1 MSYSIVDFT
10 KEHCD
15 YLRSKTPE
23 FTYPGSSE
31 AYVKSITENLSPA
44 RTVIHSSNEI
54 LFSLGQYIK
63 WPGVAESWTILPEST
78 RLKYPKILH
87 KATLELLDL
96 GYKQYGFHRIET
108 TVLAGFDAGHRWAKH
123 LGFIN
128 EGPMYCYDS
137 NKQTHYRYAKI
148 YP

>member
-1 MSYSIVDFT
+1 MSYRIVDFT
-10 KEHCD
+10 KEHCEN
-15 YLRSKTPE
+15 LRYRVSD
-23 FTYPGSSE
+23 FTFPGSSE
-31 AYVKSITENLSPA
+31 EYVKNITENLSPA
-44 RTVIHSSNEI
+44 RTVIHSSGEI

-63 WPGVAESWTILPEST
+63 WPGVAESWTLLPEST
-78 RLKYPKILH
+78 RIKYPKILH
-87 KATLELLDL
+87 KVALELIDSVSL
-96 GYKQYGFHRIET
+96 QYGFHRIEA
-108 TVLAGFDAGHRWAKH
+108 TVIAGFDAGHRWAKH